1 MLRNIDL
8 NEISDGKSLHGQMI
22 WFAPTAE
29 AATAARIVVRVWETP
44 SSSIPMIFISFAR
57 GLSLAPEALL
67 DQAVG
72 LSVVDGIILPHL
84 NMTKWKGCLFFP
96 IRGRTLPDSWV
107 PAWFLPSF
115 SSRSD
120 I

>member
-8 NEISDGKSLHGQMI
+8 I

-57 GLSLAPEALL
+57 A
-67 DQAVG
+67 
-72 LSVVDGIILPHL
+72 
-84 NMTKWKGCLFFP
+84 
-96 IRGRTLPDSWV
+96 
-107 PAWFLPSF
+107 
-115 SSRSD
+115 
-120 I
+120 